1 MRLGWTPQQR
11 ALSHHYEQLA
21 RQLVAPRSAQQ
32 NVARQLDRVAWGEL
46 AAEGLWRLAVPANRG
61 GDGGTWWDFAAALEG
76 IVRGS
81 KDLGFCLSLIAHAGF
96 VRALVRHGD
105 ERHRHHLDR
114 LLAGAVGATALT
126 EDRGGSDVARAATT
140 AHPVDGGGH
149 RLIGV
154 KTHIT
159 NAPVAD
165 LIYVLG
171 RMQGLPARADLT
183 VFVVDRHRGG
193 VRTGPP
199 EEMLGNGSSPTGPI
213 SFDGAMLGPGDILG
227 EPGQGLTLTY
237 DTITLDRLLYGVVGS
252 AYIEGLLEET
262 IAFAQRRT
270 AFRQPIAD
278 FQYVQRRIT
287 NMKLAVETTRWISYA
302 ALDRMVGEHRDASM
316 MSSAA
321 KLTGSESLAAAALD
335 AMQIFGHAGYEE
347 GEISRAVRDTLGTL
361 IAGGT
366 SDIQRKNIFTQLVKA
381 GTAVPAPAP
390 VSALPRLRAA

>member
-1 MRLGWTPQQR
+1 
-11 ALSHHYEQLA
+11 
-21 RQLVAPRSAQQ
+21 
-32 NVARQLDRVAWGEL
+32 
-46 AAEGLWRLAVPANRG
+46 
-61 GDGGTWWDFAAALEG
+61 
-76 IVRGS
+76 
-81 KDLGFCLSLIAHAGF
+81 
-96 VRALVRHGD
+96 
-105 ERHRHHLDR
+105 
-114 LLAGAVGATALT
+114 
-126 EDRGGSDVARAATT
+126 
-140 AHPVDGGGH
+140 
-149 RLIGV
+149 
-154 KTHIT
+154 
-159 NAPVAD
+159 
-165 LIYVLG
+165 
-171 RMQGLPARADLT
+171 
-183 VFVVDRHRGG
+183 
-193 VRTGPP
+193 
-199 EEMLGNGSSPTGPI
+199 MLGNGSSPTGPI